1 MQIFVPQLLSYAGVF
16 WDVIKEGTSLS
27 HCADFLPSIFFLSAG
42 SLENSGEC
50 PVDMLLF
57 PWEHDKLPSQEEVM
71 EIFHLNTNLR
81 LDVTYER
88 SEKSFAEGKELERIF
103 KCRRKLPSESIFYE
117 ALPKVLDDG

>member
-1 MQIFVPQLLSYAGVF
+1 MQPFF

-27 HCADFLPSIFFLSAG
+27 HYADFPPSIFLSAG

>member
-1 MQIFVPQLLSYAGVF
+1 MQPFFGMSLKKVLLFHTVLIFFRQ
-16 WDVIKEGTSLS
+16 
-27 HCADFLPSIFFLSAG
+27 FFLSAG
-42 SLENSGEC
+42 SSENSGEC